1 SVENFSLELKTPD
14 IMAAIH
20 HHDAEIAKSVL
31 AGFLNLGQEGA
42 GGAYALSTDQTDL
55 FLLSLEAIADY
66 LCARINR
73 SIIPQ
78 MVSYNLATDQY
89 PRLSATISRRSA
101 SALAGLLQ
109 PLTAG
114 TLTWGEGD
122 EDWMREQLQ
131 LPERQEPRPA
141 RQEPAQKLP
150 VGSGARAPED
160 ERRMARDVRRELIV
174 LADPPSFRE
183 EPAYPEFG
191 AVVEDFG
198 AAVRSLG
205 ERYRAQVW
213 QITGLPAV
221 EPDRGQFNVSG
232 AFPKLTVA
240 QQRELDAAIESFLT
254 DFFGDKL
261 TLAGFVEIDTE
272 DALLQGF
279 LRLAHAV
286 GVQRARQLTRAE
298 TTAFRP
304 TRESP
309 QIKRLLTDSFNRLSD
324 QGEVRLRG
332 QLGEVRDIL
341 TDGTL
346 KGRNSFD
353 VAKELDARFEQY
365 SRYEF
370 ERLART
376 EASFANNA
384 GIVDELS
391 AEGVKV
397 FEVLVSPL
405 ACPVCQSHAGAKVP
419 AEKARTGD
427 TIPPWHPQCLCST
440 VADVASL

>member
-1 SVENFSLELKTPD
+1 
-14 IMAAIH
+14 
-20 HHDAEIAKSVL
+20 
-31 AGFLNLGQEGA
+31 
-42 GGAYALSTDQTDL
+42 
-55 FLLSLEAIADY
+55 
-66 LCARINR
+66 
-73 SIIPQ
+73 
-78 MVSYNLATDQY
+78 
-89 PRLSATISRRSA
+89 
-101 SALAGLLQ
+101 
-109 PLTAG
+109 

-131 LPERQEPRPA
+131 LPGRQEPRPA
-141 RQEPAQKLP
+141 RMEPAQKPL

-160 ERRMARDVRRELIV
+160 ERRMARGERRELIV

-183 EPAYPEFG
+183 EPSYPEF
-191 AVVEDFG
+191 AVVVEDFS
-198 AAVRSLG
+198 AAVRGLG
-205 ERYRAQVW
+205 ERFRAQVW
-213 QITGLPAV
+213 RLTGLPEV
-221 EPDRGQFNVSG
+221 DREQARFKAEV
-232 AFPKLTVA
+232 AFPPLTAA
-240 QQRELDAAIESFLT
+240 QRKELDTAIESFLT

-279 LRLAHAV
+279 LRLSHAV
-286 GVQRARQLTRAE
+286 GVQRARRLTQAE
-298 TTAFRP
+298 ETAFRP

-309 QIKRLLTDSFNRLSD
+309 QIKRLLTDSFNRLSA

-341 TDGTL
+341 TDGAL

-353 VAKELDARFEQY
+353 VAKELDQRFEQY

-405 ACPVCQSHAGAKVP
+405 ACPVCQGHAGAKVP
-419 AEKARTGD
+419 ASKAQVGE
-427 TIPPWHPQCLCST
+427 TIPPFHPLCLCST
-440 VADVASL
+440 VAHVESLFSSSEAQRFAYSKALAGADADFVDDD